1 MKILHYLSG
10 FLLIIATFGCVKQ
23 FIPETGADPKLYV
36 VDGLITDQPGRK
48 SVSISRSIPLGTKS
62 ESDPVM
68 GCNVWISDNLNNKY
82 QLSAAGPGIYVT
94 YADFSGGIG
103 RRYTLNI
110 EIAGFAPPFNTKYFN
125 TIKSLPMELLPVPE
139 IDSLYFKRI
148 NITQEDGFATPGEG
162 CQIYLNTSD
171 ANNYNRFYR
180 WDYDE
185 TWKVI
190 APAYPLAIN
199 RICWITNK
207 SEEINVRTTT
217 GLIENRIDHLPVK
230 FISNQSDRLN
240 WRYRIAVNQY
250 SVNEDEYNYW
260 SDLEKISDNT
270 GSLYDI
276 IPSSINGNLFVP
288 GDPDK
293 QVLGYFSVSSKR
305 SKVIYIDEFFKGVF
319 STYQYCL
326 RDTIK
331 ETNLVHFL
339 FPYEIYREQ
348 GYWFVMD
355 DWMNPVKSKQMVIVT
370 KDRGCVDCTVR
381 GTTEK
386 PDYWEERTK

>member
-139 IDSLYFKRI
+139 IDSLYFKRV
-148 NITQEDGFATPGEG
+148 NITTGGWICNPG
-162 CQIYLNTSD
+162 
-171 ANNYNRFYR
+171 
-180 WDYDE
+180 
-185 TWKVI
+185 
-190 APAYPLAIN
+190 
-199 RICWITNK
+199 
-207 SEEINVRTTT
+207 
-217 GLIENRIDHLPVK
+217 
-230 FISNQSDRLN
+230 
-240 WRYRIAVNQY
+240 
-250 SVNEDEYNYW
+250 
-260 SDLEKISDNT
+260 
-270 GSLYDI
+270 
-276 IPSSINGNLFVP
+276 
-288 GDPDK
+288 
-293 QVLGYFSVSSKR
+293 
-305 SKVIYIDEFFKGVF
+305 
-319 STYQYCL
+319 
-326 RDTIK
+326 
-331 ETNLVHFL
+331 
-339 FPYEIYREQ
+339 
-348 GYWFVMD
+348 
-355 DWMNPVKSKQMVIVT
+355 
-370 KDRGCVDCTVR
+370 
-381 GTTEK
+381 
-386 PDYWEERTK
+386 